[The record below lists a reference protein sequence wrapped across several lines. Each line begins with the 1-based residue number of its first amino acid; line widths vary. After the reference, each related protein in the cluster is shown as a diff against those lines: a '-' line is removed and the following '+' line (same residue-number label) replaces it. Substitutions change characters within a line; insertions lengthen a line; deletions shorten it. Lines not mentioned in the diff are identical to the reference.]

1 MQFFALE
8 RSRNMENRY
17 VFILDDKGARI
28 TSLLVGVHGETE
40 EECLEIA
47 KRDYPNHN
55 YVTGGDDMQSQF
67 VDYKCYV
74 NGEFVDYV
82 PGVVEPTKKDKIEA
96 LKKEAEAERDKL
108 KEIFLTKQ
116 MKGLPTDDIKAQ
128 FKQIDIDLIKKIKE
142 LK

>member
-1 MQFFALE
+1 
-8 RSRNMENRY
+8 MENKY
-17 VFILDDKGARI
+17 VFILDEKGARV

-47 KRDYPNHN
+47 KRDYPDHK
-55 YVTGGDDMQSQF
+55 YVTGGDDMQAQF
-67 VDYKCYV
+67 VDYKCYID
-74 NGEFVDYV
+74 GKFVDFV
-82 PGVVEPTKKDKIEA
+82 PEVVEPSKKDKIEA

-108 KEIFLTKQ
+108 KEVFLTKQ

-128 FKQIDIDLIKKIKE
+128 FKQIDLDLIKKIRE